1 MNHIKT
7 SIPFIVMGITSM
19 LLQIT
24 VLRLLL
30 STFSGNELDIGI
42 TLSFWLIYV
51 GLGSFTGKKFR
62 AKDAFAL
69 SFLIISILA
78 LPTVIAI
85 KAIRPALSLGPG
97 EAVSFASIILSTA
110 ITILPVCFLIG
121 LQFPLAVSFSGE
133 KNAAGKVYGL
143 EALGAFIGGVFFTF
157 IIASRVRTFELCLLI
172 ALINIL
178 TAAYITRRKF
188 ISLFLLLPVLIFI
201 GFYGLLPALP
211 YPHMELLQTVESKY
225 GEIDVVKLRDQ
236 MSVYANGRLLFSYPD
251 SPTDEISSHLPMTL
265 HPLPAKILLIG
276 GSPGTLREF
285 LKYPVE
291 GIDFIELDPK
301 IIAVSRGLLTAP
313 EDIHA
318 LKDPRLRIIAGD
330 GRRFIKALNGR
341 TYDLIVVNLPPPAS
355 AGINRFYTRDFFRE
369 AKAVLHDD
377 GILFINI
384 PSSTGYIG
392 RSMQTA
398 NGSIY
403 NSLKTV
409 FGNVAVTAQE
419 YGGLFASDFQIVTDT
434 ETLESRFILRGI
446 HTLHFSPYIFRDV
459 FDAFS
464 TDYVGHRLNEITS
477 VNTDLKPSS
486 YLYNLMLW
494 SEAHG
499 GRGLF
504 TLLKIRVR
512 HVILVLLFVLLS
524 SSFFVFR
531 KKYPVVCCS
540 IFTTG
545 FSGMTFILTALLA
558 YQAIYGYIY
567 EMLGVLSAAFMI
579 GLWSGA
585 VLTKYMKNTFRTLFH
600 LELLTITLA
609 VASPLFFRAE
619 PLFYVFIYS
628 SGIITGSLFGAANAA
643 WGDNEAAGKLYGMD
657 LTGSFLGAFV
667 PTIII
672 IPLFGVYNALLLIA
686 LLKAFSAL
694 MIVSV
699 NPNVA

>member
-7 SIPFIVMGITSM
+7 RIPFIIMGITSM

-51 GLGSFTGKKFR
+51 GLGSFTGRRLTSKN
-62 AKDAFAL
+62 AFTL
-69 SFLIISILA
+69 SFLLISLLA
-78 LPTVIAI
+78 LPTIIAI
-85 KAIRPALSLGPG
+85 KAISPVLSLEPG
-97 EAVSFASIILSTA
+97 ETVSLASVILSTA

-121 LQFPLAVSFSGE
+121 LQFPLAVFFSGE

-157 IIASRVRTFELCLLI
+157 VIASRVQTFELCLFI
-172 ALINIL
+172 SLINVL
-178 TAAYITRRKF
+178 TAVYISRRKL
-188 ISLFLLLPVLIFI
+188 ISLFLLLPLLIYF
-201 GFYGLLPALP
+201 GFYRILPALP
-211 YPHMELLQTVESKY
+211 YPQMEILQTVESKY

-236 MSVYANGRLLFSYPD
+236 TSVYASGRLLFSYPD
-251 SPTDEISSHLPMTL
+251 FPTDEISSHLPMTL
-265 HPLPAKILLIG
+265 HPSPAKILLIG

-301 IIAVSRGLLTAP
+301 IIAVSRGLFTTQ

-318 LKDPRLRIIAGD
+318 LEDTRLRIIVDD
-330 GRRFIKALNGR
+330 GRRFIKALKGR
-341 TYDLIVVNLPPPAS
+341 TYDLIVINLPPPAS
-355 AGINRFYTRDFFRE
+355 AGINRFYTTDFFRE
-369 AKAVLHDD
+369 AKAVLHYN

-403 NSLKTV
+403 NSLETV
-409 FGNVAVTAQE
+409 FRNVGVTAQE
-419 YGGLFASDFQIVTDT
+419 YGGLFASDFQIAIDT
-434 ETLESRFILRGI
+434 KTLESRFILRGI

-459 FDAFS
+459 FDPFN
-464 TDYVGHRLNEITS
+464 TDYVRQRLNEITS

-499 GRGLF
+499 GKGLF
-504 TLLKIRVR
+504 TLLKIRGR
-512 HVILVLLFVLLS
+512 HVILVLLFILLS
-524 SSFFVFR
+524 SSFFIFR
-531 KKYPVVCCS
+531 KKYTVVCCS

-545 FSGMTFILTALLA
+545 FSGMTFMLTALLA

-567 EMLGVLSAAFMI
+567 EMLGILSAAFMI
-579 GLWSGA
+579 GLWSGS
-585 VLTKYMKNTFRTLFH
+585 VLIKYMKNAFKTLFC

-609 VASPLFFRAE
+609 VVSPLFFRAE
-619 PLFYVFIYS
+619 PLFYVFICL
-628 SGIITGSLFGAANAA
+628 SGIITGSQFGAANAA
-643 WGDNEAAGKLYGMD
+643 WGDNEAAGKLYGID
-657 LTGSFLGAFV
+657 LAGSFAGALI
-667 PTIII
+667 PAIIV
-672 IPLFGVYNALLLIA
+672 IPLFGLYNTLLLIGSPKGI
-686 LLKAFSAL
+686 LGCNDQKCS
-694 MIVSV
+694 
-699 NPNVA
+699 

>member
-1 MNHIKT
+1 MDHIRT
-7 SIPFIVMGITSM
+7 RIPFIIMGITSM

-51 GLGSFTGKKFR
+51 GLGSFTGRRLASKN
-62 AKDAFAL
+62 AFTL
-69 SFLIISILA
+69 SFLLISLLA
-78 LPTVIAI
+78 PATIIAI
-85 KAIRPALSLGPG
+85 KAISPVLSLEPG
-97 EAVSFASIILSTA
+97 ETVSLASIILSTA

-121 LQFPLAVSFSGE
+121 LQFPLAVFFSGE

-143 EALGAFIGGVFFTF
+143 EALGAFIGGVLFTF
-157 IIASRVRTFELCLLI
+157 VIASRVRTFELCLLI
-172 ALINIL
+172 SMINVL
-178 TAAYITRRKF
+178 TAAYISRRNF
-188 ISLFLLLPVLIFI
+188 IFLFLLLPLLIYF
-201 GFYGLLPALP
+201 GFYRILPALP
-211 YPHMELLQTVESKY
+211 YPHMEILQTVESKY
-225 GEIDVVKLRDQ
+225 GQIDVVKLRDQ
-236 MSVYANGRLLFSYPD
+236 TSVYASGRLLFSYPD

-265 HPLPAKILLIG
+265 HPSPAKILLIG

-291 GIDFIELDPK
+291 GIDFVELDPK
-301 IIAVSRGLLTAP
+301 IIAVSRGLLTAQ

-318 LKDPRLRIIAGD
+318 LEDTRLRIIVGD

-341 TYDLIVVNLPPPAS
+341 TYDLIVINLPPPAS
-355 AGINRFYTRDFFRE
+355 AGINRFYTTDFFRE
-369 AKAVLHDD
+369 AKAVLNYD

-384 PSSTGYIG
+384 PYSTGYIG

-409 FGNVAVTAQE
+409 FRNVGVTAQE
-419 YGGLFASDFQIVTDT
+419 YGGLFASDFQIAIDT
-434 ETLESRFILRGI
+434 KTLESRFILRGI
-446 HTLHFSPYIFRDV
+446 HTLHFSPYFFRDV
-459 FDAFS
+459 FDAFN
-464 TDYVGHRLNEITS
+464 TDYVRQRLNEITS

-504 TLLKIRVR
+504 PLMKIRGR
-512 HVILVLLFVLLS
+512 HVIVALLFILLS
-524 SSFFVFR
+524 SSFFIFR

-545 FSGMTFILTALLA
+545 FSGMTFMLTALLA

-567 EMLGVLSAAFMI
+567 EMLGILSAAFMI

-585 VLTKYMKNTFRTLFH
+585 VLTKYMKNTFKTLFY

-609 VASPLFFRAE
+609 VVSPLFFRAE
-619 PLFYVFIYS
+619 PLFYVFIYL
-628 SGIITGSLFGAANAA
+628 SGIITGSQFSAANAVR
-643 WGDNEAAGKLYGMD
+643 GDNEAAGKLYGMD
-657 LTGSFLGAFV
+657 LTGSFLGAFI
-667 PTIII
+667 PAIII
-672 IPLFGVYNALLLIA
+672 IPLFGTYNALLLLA
-686 LLKAFSAL
+686 ALKAFSAA
-694 MIVSV
+694 MIKSV
-699 NPNVA
+699 RE

>member
-1 MNHIKT
+1 MDHIKT
-7 SIPFIVMGITSM
+7 RIPFIVMGITSM

-51 GLGSFTGKKFR
+51 GLGSFTGKKLR
-62 AKDAFAL
+62 PKNAFTL
-69 SFLIISILA
+69 SFLLISILA

-85 KAIRPALSLGPG
+85 KAIRPALSLEPG
-97 EAVSFASIILSTA
+97 EAVSLASIILSTA
-110 ITILPVCFLIG
+110 VTLLPVCFLIG

-157 IIASRVRTFELCLLI
+157 VIASRVQTFELCLI
-172 ALINIL
+172 ISIINIL
-178 TAAYITRRKF
+178 TAAYISRRKSIF
-188 ISLFLLLPVLIFI
+188 LFLLLPVLIYF
-201 GFYGLLPALP
+201 GFYRLLPALP
-211 YPHMELLQTVESKY
+211 YPHMEILQTVESKY
-225 GEIDVVKLRDQ
+225 GEINVLKVRDQ
-236 MSVYANGRLLFSYPD
+236 MSVYASGRLLFSYPD
-251 SPTDEISSHLPMTL
+251 SPTEEISSHLPMTL
-265 HPLPAKILLIG
+265 HPSPAKILVIG
-276 GSPGTLREF
+276 GSPGTMREF

-301 IIAVSRGLLTAP
+301 IIAVSQGLLTAP

-318 LKDPRLRIIAGD
+318 LKDRRLRIIVDD
-330 GRRFIKALNGR
+330 GRRFIKALNRR
-341 TYDLIVVNLPPPAS
+341 TYDLIVINLPPPAS
-355 AGINRFYTRDFFRE
+355 AGINRFYTTDFFQE

-403 NSLKTV
+403 NSLKSV
-409 FGNVAVTAQE
+409 FGNVGVTAQE
-419 YGGLFASDFQIVTDT
+419 YGGLFASDFQPATDT
-434 ETLESRFILRGI
+434 KTLESRFILRGI
-446 HTLHFSPYIFRDV
+446 QTRHFSPYFFRDA
-459 FDAFS
+459 FDPFN
-464 TDYVGHRLNEITS
+464 TDYVRHRLDEITS

-504 TLLKIRVR
+504 ILLKIRGW
-512 HVILVLLFVLLS
+512 HIILAVLFILLS
-524 SSFFVFR
+524 SSFFIFR
-531 KKYPVVCCS
+531 KKYTVVCCS

-545 FSGMTFILTALLA
+545 FSGMTFMLTALLA

-567 EMLGVLSAAFMI
+567 EMLGILSAAFMI

-585 VLTKYMKNTFRTLFH
+585 VLTRYMKNTFKTLFY
-600 LELLTITLA
+600 LELFTITLA
-609 VASPLFFRAE
+609 VVSPLFFRAE
-619 PLFYVFIYS
+619 PLFYVFICL
-628 SGIITGSLFGAANAA
+628 SGIITGSQFGAANAA
-643 WGDNEAAGKLYGMD
+643 WGDNEAAGKLYGID
-657 LTGSFLGAFV
+657 LAGSFAGALLSA
-667 PTIII
+667 IIV

-686 LLKAFSAL
+686 LLKTFSAF
-694 MIVSV
+694 MIVSI